1 MTKIIGDLFYFLVYI
16 TDILLIVLYFIFFK
30 HTKTVK
36 PLVVIIIYCVIDLII
51 NYFVE
56 VFPFRVMFFLYSF
69 FTLAEYIL
77 FTTFF
82 WLNIKSKSFRNVV
95 ILTAVLFTIFLLI
108 YYNVTTTQV
117 LDSIPI
123 GIETILILIYSF
135 YYLYEQMNDTNNL
148 FIYTTYPFWIV
159 TGIMIYLAGSFF
171 IYIFANQ
178 VDREI
183 LLKYWFLTNVF
194 YVIKNIL
201 FAIAILIHV
210 KQSKSPHPAKLQ
222 PYLN

>member
-1 MTKIIGDLFYFLVYI
+1 MTKIIGDLFYLLVYI

-36 PLVVIIIYCVIDLII
+36 PIVVIIIYCVIDLII

-56 VFPFRVMFFLYSF
+56 VFPFSVMFFLYSF
-69 FTLAEYIL
+69 FTVAEYIL

-82 WLNIKSKSFRNVV
+82 WLNIKSKSFRNAL
-95 ILTAVLFTIFLLI
+95 ILSAVLFIIFLLI
-108 YYNVTTTQV
+108 YYNVTTTTV

-148 FIYTTYPFWIV
+148 FIVNTYPFWIV

-178 VDREI
+178 VNREI